1 MDISKRIVVT
11 FVTVSLIPILFISAL
26 SAYTIFEVSN
36 QNASD
41 AADALKAEELA
52 NLERITGDTALFI
65 EERMQSY
72 VDGVY
77 MMEKYCEDLFNERIN
92 ATAQHSYYWD
102 HQLELLESGLTVP
115 GRQYEAAYEYVLDD
129 GTVMSPGM
137 ISFDV
142 SCYYMPRDQYPTP
155 GDPFDLDPTTQY
167 LLDVSSNMDNIY
179 RALHESNP
187 DYIWLYMAFDPGVSD
202 SHLFRNYP
210 YDTLQYFQLDEDGG
224 TIPESED
231 YDPPELEWY
240 QNPAALS
247 NISTTIE
254 ITVDADPSTGIVVS
268 MGRPVFFDNGTLIGV
283 VAADVA
289 LDTILENVL
298 NIQVLEN
305 GYAYLLQDNGGVIAH
320 PSFADAAQTIYDIE
334 FGSSSTQEALSFR
347 DILIPAL
354 ISESGQET
362 FTKDNEEWYFT
373 YATVQN
379 TGFLLATVVPSAE
392 AIAPA
397 TAILLAVQFQTLF
410 LTAILAGLLTGVAAL
425 VAVVSY
431 RRGRAVVE
439 PISEMTRLV
448 DKMATQD
455 FTRSISASGAMYEE
469 IGTTVDALLSF
480 QEACRFGNQA
490 FVRGDLNRA
499 LANYQ
504 NLLEISDRIGIEVG
518 EQTMYLNIGNVFRQR
533 GDTASAR
540 TYYAKALDIAN
551 DMLSKAKE
559 DGADET
565 DAMARVASVYHN
577 MALVEMDRQ
586 KYDEALQH
594 LEDAEAIDR
603 VLGNNIGLSKRFDA
617 MGLVMMKQDRWS
629 QALSRFEEAKEI
641 ATAEGYDRSLAYVN
655 YHIGEF
661 HEAQEKWKKA
671 EKAYNNAIKL
681 GQNTEE
687 FWLVVYAMN
696 RLAHVLDQLDE
707 PSHDIRR
714 KAEKLRR
721 SILYRKSVIFV
732 IDYSGSMRAQD
743 RIKAAVNGAKAILDS
758 QVNPQDQVSIIVFN
772 STYRQILPLTTK
784 GQYDSPEDSPIIR
797 ALDSLR
803 YPNYATA
810 FYDALGKAMEDLDQ
824 VQSSEHRWIIA
835 LTDGQD
841 NSSEKY
847 SLDALEKIF
856 TEKDR
861 QKKRRPL
868 TIEGFI
874 RDNHLDI
881 NLIVIGV
888 GNELRS
894 PIEAR
899 IRSPKTGRR
908 MTFEELLES
917 VCRAIPQGQYF
928 SVVDSRDVR
937 LDIQRAFQEVGV
949 MMAQLEVGGTTTDY

>member
-379 TGFLLATVVPSAE
+379 TGFLLANSTSGTVSNFVPDRYLSRA
-392 AIAPA
+392 
-397 TAILLAVQFQTLF
+397 
-410 LTAILAGLLTGVAAL
+410 
-425 VAVVSY
+425 SY
-431 RRGRAVVE
+431 WCCC
-439 PISEMTRLV
+439 
-448 DKMATQD
+448 
-455 FTRSISASGAMYEE
+455 SGGCCF
-469 IGTTVDALLSF
+469 I
-480 QEACRFGNQA
+480 
-490 FVRGDLNRA
+490 
-499 LANYQ
+499 
-504 NLLEISDRIGIEVG
+504 
-518 EQTMYLNIGNVFRQR
+518 
-533 GDTASAR
+533 
-540 TYYAKALDIAN
+540 
-551 DMLSKAKE
+551 
-559 DGADET
+559 
-565 DAMARVASVYHN
+565 
-577 MALVEMDRQ
+577 
-586 KYDEALQH
+586 
-594 LEDAEAIDR
+594 
-603 VLGNNIGLSKRFDA
+603 SKR
-617 MGLVMMKQDRWS
+617 
-629 QALSRFEEAKEI
+629 
-641 ATAEGYDRSLAYVN
+641 
-655 YHIGEF
+655 
-661 HEAQEKWKKA
+661 
-671 EKAYNNAIKL
+671 
-681 GQNTEE
+681 
-687 FWLVVYAMN
+687 
-696 RLAHVLDQLDE
+696 
-707 PSHDIRR
+707 
-714 KAEKLRR
+714 
-721 SILYRKSVIFV
+721 KS
-732 IDYSGSMRAQD
+732 S
-743 RIKAAVNGAKAILDS
+743 
-758 QVNPQDQVSIIVFN
+758 
-772 STYRQILPLTTK
+772 
-784 GQYDSPEDSPIIR
+784 
-797 ALDSLR
+797 
-803 YPNYATA
+803 
-810 FYDALGKAMEDLDQ
+810 
-824 VQSSEHRWIIA
+824 
-835 LTDGQD
+835 
-841 NSSEKY
+841 
-847 SLDALEKIF
+847 
-856 TEKDR
+856 
-861 QKKRRPL
+861 
-868 TIEGFI
+868 
-874 RDNHLDI
+874 
-881 NLIVIGV
+881 
-888 GNELRS
+888 
-894 PIEAR
+894 
-899 IRSPKTGRR
+899 
-908 MTFEELLES
+908 
-917 VCRAIPQGQYF
+917 C
-928 SVVDSRDVR
+928 
-937 LDIQRAFQEVGV
+937 
-949 MMAQLEVGGTTTDY
+949 

>member
-379 TGFLLATVVPSAE
+379 TGFLLA
-392 AIAPA
+392 
-397 TAILLAVQFQTLF
+397 LLLQRLQF
-410 LTAILAGLLTGVAAL
+410 
-425 VAVVSY
+425 Y
-431 RRGRAVVE
+431 
-439 PISEMTRLV
+439 
-448 DKMATQD
+448 
-455 FTRSISASGAMYEE
+455 
-469 IGTTVDALLSF
+469 
-480 QEACRFGNQA
+480 
-490 FVRGDLNRA
+490 
-499 LANYQ
+499 
-504 NLLEISDRIGIEVG
+504 
-518 EQTMYLNIGNVFRQR
+518 
-533 GDTASAR
+533 
-540 TYYAKALDIAN
+540 
-551 DMLSKAKE
+551 
-559 DGADET
+559 
-565 DAMARVASVYHN
+565 
-577 MALVEMDRQ
+577 
-586 KYDEALQH
+586 
-594 LEDAEAIDR
+594 
-603 VLGNNIGLSKRFDA
+603 
-617 MGLVMMKQDRWS
+617 
-629 QALSRFEEAKEI
+629 
-641 ATAEGYDRSLAYVN
+641 
-655 YHIGEF
+655 
-661 HEAQEKWKKA
+661 
-671 EKAYNNAIKL
+671 
-681 GQNTEE
+681 
-687 FWLVVYAMN
+687 
-696 RLAHVLDQLDE
+696 
-707 PSHDIRR
+707 
-714 KAEKLRR
+714 
-721 SILYRKSVIFV
+721 
-732 IDYSGSMRAQD
+732 
-743 RIKAAVNGAKAILDS
+743 
-758 QVNPQDQVSIIVFN
+758 
-772 STYRQILPLTTK
+772 
-784 GQYDSPEDSPIIR
+784 
-797 ALDSLR
+797 
-803 YPNYATA
+803 
-810 FYDALGKAMEDLDQ
+810 
-824 VQSSEHRWIIA
+824 
-835 LTDGQD
+835 
-841 NSSEKY
+841 
-847 SLDALEKIF
+847 
-856 TEKDR
+856 
-861 QKKRRPL
+861 
-868 TIEGFI
+868 
-874 RDNHLDI
+874 
-881 NLIVIGV
+881 
-888 GNELRS
+888 
-894 PIEAR
+894 
-899 IRSPKTGRR
+899 
-908 MTFEELLES
+908 
-917 VCRAIPQGQYF
+917 
-928 SVVDSRDVR
+928 
-937 LDIQRAFQEVGV
+937 
-949 MMAQLEVGGTTTDY
+949 